1 MNQVHSLIKSA
12 CERIEHF
19 QYALSFYQK
28 YLEEDSLFQKNFLQL
43 LHEIVLTDRSNPDAS
58 SCKQVFFI
66 AVGKSAGVARI
77 ATSMFVSVGLP
88 IQFIHPTEAFHG
100 DFGIVSSGDVV
111 IFISNNGNSSELL
124 QLIPGLQ
131 DRNAVIYTITS
142 KPDSPLGR
150 ASQFVLQL
158 PPVEEKCP
166 LYQSPI
172 TSTLTSLAL
181 CQLLVA
187 ASVEKRNFS
196 LENYAKNHPGGSIGK
211 RIFLKVDDLM
221 SSGAELPIIAPQEK
235 FPKVISVFTSFAKAS
250 LLVVEHGK
258 FLGLIAERDLRKAMG
273 KFSESVF
280 QKTAQDL
287 MNPNPICTSAGTL
300 AIDALHM
307 MTAKKPYFNVLPVMN
322 AAGEAIGLLQLQ
334 DLVALGIGF

>member
-12 CERIEHF
+12 YQRIEHF

-43 LHEIVLTDRSNPDAS
+43 LNEIVSTDRSNTDGS

-100 DFGIVSSGDVV
+100 DFGIVSSGDVI

-150 ASQFVLQL
+150 ASQFVLPL

-211 RIFLKVDDLM
+211 
-221 SSGAELPIIAPQEK
+221 K
-235 FPKVISVFTSFAKAS
+235 FF
-250 LLVVEHGK
+250 
-258 FLGLIAERDLRKAMG
+258 
-273 KFSESVF
+273 
-280 QKTAQDL
+280 
-287 MNPNPICTSAGTL
+287 
-300 AIDALHM
+300 
-307 MTAKKPYFNVLPVMN
+307 
-322 AAGEAIGLLQLQ
+322 
-334 DLVALGIGF
+334 

>member
-1 MNQVHSLIKSA
+1 MNHQIPSLIKSA

-19 QYALSFYQK
+19 QHAFSFYK
-28 YLEEDSLFQKNFLQL
+28 TYLEEESLFQKNFLQL
-43 LHEIVLTDRSNPDAS
+43 LDEIVLTERIES
-58 SCKQVFFI
+58 SAPCKQVFLI

-88 IQFIHPTEAFHG
+88 IQFVHPTEAFHG
-100 DFGIVSSGDVV
+100 DFGVVGRGDII
-111 IFISNNGNSSELL
+111 IFISNGGNSAELL

-131 DRNAVIYTITS
+131 DREAIIYTVTS
-142 KPDSPLGR
+142 KPNSPLGR

-181 CQLLVA
+181 FQLLVA

-196 LENYAKNHPGGSIGK
+196 LEKYAKNHPGGAIGK

-221 SSGAELPIIAPQEK
+221 SAGQNLPIIAPSEK
-235 FPKVISVFTSFAKAS
+235 FPQVIAVFTSFAKAS
-250 LLVVEHGK
+250 LLVIENGK
-258 FLGLIAERDLRKAMG
+258 FLGLIAERDLRKAME
-273 KFSESVF
+273 KFGEAVF
-280 QKTAQDL
+280 QKTASDL
-287 MNPNPICTSAGTL
+287 MNPNPICISSGTL
-300 AIDALHM
+300 AIDALHT
-307 MTAKKPYFNVLPVMN
+307 MTAKKPYFNVLPVLN
-322 AAGEAIGLLQLQ
+322 SAREPVGLLQLQ
-334 DLVALGIGF
+334 DLIALGL